1 MYAPRVFI
9 SMMCALL
16 AFAVAT
22 YIIYGSFYTAFIQTV
37 LGLVIIQVGYF
48 AGVVFLVA
56 KENRRMRKASGFQ
69 KDTPVLQETTIV
81 DTIAAVAPHHAKL
94 SDF

>member
-22 YIIYGSFYTAFIQTV
+22 YVIYGSFYTAFIQTV

-48 AGVVFLVA
+48 AGIVFLVA
-56 KENRRMRKASGFQ
+56 KEKQRLREASGFQ
-69 KDTPVLQETTIV
+69 KDAPILPETTIV
-81 DTIAAVAPHHAKL
+81 DTIAAVAPHRAKL